1 MLVTLCFFRSGHL
14 HQNLCNIFKFKMF
27 NFTLITA
34 SSDYNIPTIDFVIP
48 AMSGVGNEA
57 CIDVSILDD
66 DILEGTQ
73 SFSLFLTS
81 ENAQV
86 DDGQS
91 VVVISITDTNSKLH
105 IPIRVISLINVPR
118 LRCINIMLT
127 WFCVYNCH
135 DFLRITTFAIAV

>member
-14 HQNLCNIFKFKMF
+14 HQNLCNIFKFKF

-34 SSDYNIPTIDFVIP
+34 SSDYNIPTIDFAIP
-48 AMSGVGNEA
+48 AMSGVGNET

-81 ENAQV
+81 QNAQV
-86 DDGQS
+86 DNGQS
-91 VVVISITDTNSKLH
+91 VVVISIADTNSKLH
-105 IPIRVISLINVPR
+105 
-118 LRCINIMLT
+118 MYT
-127 WFCVYNCH
+127 Y
-135 DFLRITTFAIAV
+135 D